1 MSFHIGYVA
10 GPISACLNT
19 KSQYPDMFTKYHISV
34 NYQLYLV
41 TTLCL

>member
-19 KSQYPDMFTKYHISV
+19 KLQYPDMFTKYHISV